1 MADQKLTDRSL
12 QSTSNDSDL
21 LHIVRGN
28 ISYKQNKSVFLD
40 SVTEKGG
47 YEGTSQ
53 DLRDELENAV
63 LSGSL
68 TYQTLAELQA
78 VSPIPDEG
86 TPAKVANDS
95 TDSNNGY
102 YSVVSGVW
110 VKDSDIYEN
119 IIEESNTTKGV
130 TGKSVFDFVKPVE
143 TIIVAEGQS
152 NMVGTDAAIVPFDVT
167 VNDNVLIWNTSTSQ
181 WDVLSP
187 TVDKIYFSFA
197 KRYQETYGGTVKIIL
212 NAAGGMPIADW
223 IQTGTIDRHQTLID
237 QLSAA
242 SIDKVDIHLW
252 HQGENNGSDVN
263 YSYKLNTR
271 INLLEGLSQYD
282 TNEFVF
288 IFGGLLQS
296 NPNHKNWLAGS
307 LCFENVI
314 KKTNVAYAKSDGLI
328 AVTSGTGTLVHFDGV
343 DLNKLGQR
351 YFEVFQSMSIG
362 QNLQKQSF
370 FEINTNDSDLWDLEA
385 NTFILTDAEGWGQVV
400 VPRPAW
406 NKEYTIVN
414 LRSVANVTLTP
425 YEGTLNGSTNY
436 KIPPNSSVT
445 IKGIRDEEG
454 TIVENQILSA
464 NARNIVLI
472 VGSDLTL
479 SNVYHNTT
487 IRLTASATLIIP
499 TDLYEDFKC
508 KIDVFSGTL
517 TLASGSG
524 VTLQTYDTDL
534 ASFTTAEAGNLVDIY
549 RAFPTIETYRAK
561 KY

>member
-223 IQTGTIDRHQTLID
+223 IQTERLID
-237 QLSAA
+237 T
-242 SIDKVDIHLW
+242 K
-252 HQGENNGSDVN
+252 
-263 YSYKLNTR
+263 R
-271 INLLEGLSQYD
+271 
-282 TNEFVF
+282 
-288 IFGGLLQS
+288 
-296 NPNHKNWLAGS
+296 
-307 LCFENVI
+307 
-314 KKTNVAYAKSDGLI
+314 
-328 AVTSGTGTLVHFDGV
+328 
-343 DLNKLGQR
+343 
-351 YFEVFQSMSIG
+351 
-362 QNLQKQSF
+362 
-370 FEINTNDSDLWDLEA
+370 
-385 NTFILTDAEGWGQVV
+385 
-400 VPRPAW
+400 
-406 NKEYTIVN
+406 
-414 LRSVANVTLTP
+414 
-425 YEGTLNGSTNY
+425 
-436 KIPPNSSVT
+436 
-445 IKGIRDEEG
+445 
-454 TIVENQILSA
+454 
-464 NARNIVLI
+464 
-472 VGSDLTL
+472 
-479 SNVYHNTT
+479 
-487 IRLTASATLIIP
+487 
-499 TDLYEDFKC
+499 
-508 KIDVFSGTL
+508 
-517 TLASGSG
+517 
-524 VTLQTYDTDL
+524 
-534 ASFTTAEAGNLVDIY
+534 
-549 RAFPTIETYRAK
+549 
-561 KY
+561 